1 MSDIH
6 ILILKQD
13 RKKLR
18 NKARAIV
25 SGEVVAEVDLPIQ
38 SPPIC
43 NICRIL
49 IASGYSRDAILTI
62 TREGSDTV
70 LFKPSTV
77 GYWADRT
84 LTEGETSI
92 RMVKYKPRSEGL
104 NAVLNDNGDE

>member
-18 NKARAIV
+18 NKAKAIV
-25 SGEVVAEVDLPIQ
+25 GGEVVAEVDLPIQ
-38 SPPIC
+38 WPPIC

-49 IASGYSRDAILTI
+49 VASGYSRDAILTI

-84 LTEGETSI
+84 ITEGDATI
-92 RMVKYKPRSEGL
+92 RMVKYRPRPEGL
-104 NAVLNDNGDE
+104 NAVLNDNDQ